1 MSVSIVRGTTNKP
14 ASSQELVQSFADQPD
29 WSGELFI
36 GYPIISTPEGRNPI
50 DALWISPDKGLV
62 IFDLVEGTDPGSY
75 QERQDDLANKLESRL
90 RTHRELMRR
99 RNLIV
104 PIQMISFAPGVHQLG
119 PYGDDE
125 YLLANCDSLA
135 KEILRLEE
143 KNHEF
148 DEDVYKKTLSAMQN
162 ISTLRKSG
170 RMRSVTTGDSRGA
183 RLERLE
189 ASIATLDRQQSRA
202 VVETTDGVQRIR
214 GLAGSGKTIVLAL
227 KAAYLHA
234 QHPDWRIAV
243 TFNTRSLKG
252 QFRQLINNFCIQQTG
267 EEPDWKNLRILNA
280 WGAPGGEARDG
291 IYYEFC
297 RVCGVDYLDYREARR
312 VFGGGFYTGH
322 EFLDVCRQALAQ
334 ASSTSLVY
342 DAILV
347 DEAQDLPPE
356 FLRLCYHLLHPPKRL
371 VYAYDELQNLTGK
384 SLPPPEEIFGNGAD
398 GSPEVRLDVDADGI
412 GQGDVILDIC
422 YRNSRPLLTTA
433 HALGFGIYRKPE
445 KPQESGLVQMFD
457 YPQLWKDI
465 GYRVVD
471 GELNNG
477 APVILRRT
485 DKTSPRFLEDH
496 SSIEDLIQFIPFDSE
511 EQQSG
516 WLVSEIRKNLE
527 QDELR
532 HDDIIVIN
540 PDPRTTREKVGPIRQ
555 QFLEAGIDCHLAGVD
570 NDPDL
575 FFQSDSNSVTFTGIF
590 RAKGNEAGMVYVIN
604 AHDCQ
609 SAGWNLARIRNR
621 LFTAITRS
629 KAWVRVLGVGDK
641 MLRLQEEYERL
652 RLSEFKLEFK
662 YPTDEERQR
671 LRVIHRDITKKQR
684 KALEGKDKDLIG
696 LVRALESGSIHK
708 EDLDEQARTRL
719 RELLWENE

>member
-1 MSVSIVRGTTNKP
+1 MATMSI
-14 ASSQELVQSFADQPD
+14 
-29 WSGELFI
+29 
-36 GYPIISTPEGRNPI
+36 
-50 DALWISPDKGLV
+50 
-62 IFDLVEGTDPGSY
+62 
-75 QERQDDLANKLESRL
+75 RL
-90 RTHRELMRR
+90 RIVTPWPEKSSGLKREAMNSTKRSTRR
-99 RNLIV
+99 PFPPYRTS
-104 PIQMISFAPGVHQLG
+104 PRFARAEGCG
-119 PYGDDE
+119 
-125 YLLANCDSLA
+125 
-135 KEILRLEE
+135 
-143 KNHEF
+143 
-148 DEDVYKKTLSAMQN
+148 
-162 ISTLRKSG
+162 SG
-170 RMRSVTTGDSRGA
+170 TTGDSRGA
-183 RLERLE
+183 KLERLE
-189 ASIATLDRQQSRA
+189 ASIATLDRRQSRA
-202 VVETTDGVQRIR
+202 VVETIDGVQRIR

-243 TFNTRSLKG
+243 TFNTRSLKQ
-252 QFRQLINNFCIQQTG
+252 QFRQLINNFCLQQTG
-267 EEPDWKNLRILNA
+267 EEPEWNNLRILNS

-297 RVCGVDYLDYREARR
+297 RACGVDYLDYGEAKR

-334 ASSTSLVY
+334 ASSTSPAY

-356 FLRLCYHLLHPPKRL
+356 FLRLCYHLLHSPKRL

-384 SLPPPEEIFGNGAD
+384 SLPPPEKIFGHRAD
-398 GSPEVRLDVDADGI
+398 GSPEVRLDTDADGADHR
-412 GQGDVILDIC
+412 DVVLDIC

-445 KPQESGLVQMFD
+445 KPKESGLVQMFD
-457 YPQLWKDI
+457 YPELWKDI
-465 GYRVVD
+465 GYRTID
-471 GELNNG
+471 GELRNG
-477 APVILRRT
+477 ALVTLQRT

-496 SSIEDLIQFIPFDSE
+496 SVIEDLIQFIPFDSE
-511 EQQSG
+511 ERQSR

-527 QDELR
+527 EDELR

-555 QFLEAGIDCHLAGVD
+555 QLLEAGIDCHLAGVD

-575 FFQSDSNSVTFTGIF
+575 FFESDANSVTFTGIF

-641 MLRLQEEYERL
+641 MARLQEEYERL
-652 RLSEFKLEFK
+652 RLSDFKLEFR
-662 YPTDEERQR
+662 YPTDDERQR
-671 LRVIHRDITKKQR
+671 LRVIHRDMTKKQR
-684 KALEGKDKDLIG
+684 RALAGKDKDLIG

-719 RELLWENE
+719 RGIAVGERVALHAGLKADSRGDQRTR